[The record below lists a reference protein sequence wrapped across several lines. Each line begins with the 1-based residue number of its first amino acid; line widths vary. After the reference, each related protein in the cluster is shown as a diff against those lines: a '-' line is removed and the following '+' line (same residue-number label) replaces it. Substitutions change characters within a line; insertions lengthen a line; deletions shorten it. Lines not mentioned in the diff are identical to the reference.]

1 MLKQTI
7 TILLIIIISL
17 SQGFT
22 QEKVIDQVVA
32 VVGNDVILLSD
43 IENQVLQ
50 MQAEGINV
58 EGGINCNVLEN
69 FLVQKLFL
77 HQARVDS
84 VQIDPSMV
92 EEELNMRMNYF
103 IRQIGSQKKLEDYYN
118 KSIIEIKEDLRQMVY
133 DQKLTQ
139 KMQQE
144 IIGELEATPAEV
156 KSFYQNA
163 PRDSLP
169 FIESYVEIQQVVKR
183 PPYSEE
189 SIYDVRQRLLELRK
203 RITEGE
209 DFTTLAILYSEDQ
222 GTAGKGGELGMM
234 SRAELVPEFAEAAF
248 KLREGGVSGIV
259 ETEFG
264 YHIIQLIEREGE
276 RVNVR
281 HILMKPKIS
290 REAKLRVE
298 KSLDSIARLIRQDS
312 ITFELAA
319 RRFSDD
325 KKTRLNGGL
334 MINPQTADSRIKLE
348 ELNRPD
354 YFAARNLKVGEI
366 SEPYE
371 TFDEKG
377 QTIFKIIRIKKRSE
391 PHRANLKED
400 YTRLAE
406 LAKSAKRQDILNQ
419 WIKEKQKEVYIHLE
433 ENFRDCEFQNSG
445 WLKE

>member
-1 MLKQTI
+1 
-7 TILLIIIISL
+7 
-17 SQGFT
+17 
-22 QEKVIDQVVA
+22 
-32 VVGNDVILLSD
+32 
-43 IENQVLQ
+43 
-50 MQAEGINV
+50 
-58 EGGINCNVLEN
+58 
-69 FLVQKLFL
+69 
-77 HQARVDS
+77 
-84 VQIDPSMV
+84 
-92 EEELNMRMNYF
+92 
-103 IRQIGSQKKLEDYYN
+103 
-118 KSIIEIKEDLRQMVY
+118 
-133 DQKLTQ
+133 
-139 KMQQE
+139 MQQE
-144 IIGELEATPAEV
+144 IIGELEVTPAEV

-169 FIESYVEIQQVVKR
+169 FIESYVEIQQIVKR

-222 GTAGKGGELGMM
+222 GTAGQGGELGMM

-312 ITFELAA
+312 ISFELAA
-319 RRFSDD
+319 RRFSED

-354 YFAARNLKVGEI
+354 YFAARSLKVGEI

-377 QTIFKIIRIKKRSE
+377 QTIFKVIRIKKRSE

-406 LAKSAKRQDILNQ
+406 LAKSAKRQDMLNQ

-433 ENFRDCEFQNSG
+433 ENFRDCDFENSG